1 MLKLI
6 RNLKL
11 KTTLTTVIT
20 FTTVICIFFLF
31 TGMRAGTT
39 SLMKENAMNQMAFA
53 LTAQNTL
60 IEEYIHHQEELL
72 IEYGSNPIIADYLK
86 DVNNQEKQKEV
97 QAYTEQYYASLDN
110 WEGLY
115 VGEWNTHVV
124 AHSNPAVVGITTRE
138 GDGLKA
144 LQTAMQET
152 DHLYNAG
159 IIVSPASQKLTLS
172 MYYPIYDQNHTTIL
186 GYVGGG
192 PFADNLKNTLDSLR
206 TEANK
211 TVEYTLINLATNTYI
226 FSEDE
231 SLMATTIEDETVL
244 EIIEEINKNPDVILG
259 NLVCDHGHDE
269 KHIVSYQYN
278 PEHEWAMISKDNEKN
293 IFAQVYLIMNELA
306 VICIFTCVMIAI
318 FSWLTI
324 HFSTKPLA
332 YVTSALKDLKELKI
346 HKEPRLEKYLNTT
359 GEIGQIAT
367 ALDSLRNSFCDIVDK
382 LDTCSQSL
390 TKSATKMSLSSDT
403 LMQCV
408 EENAIATEQFA
419 MHTDK
424 VNETVQQVDDGMV
437 EISDVVT
444 EVETKIQS
452 GNTKSIE
459 LMKKVQEIREMA
471 SASLANTN
479 TKIAENHIAI
489 QQAMVDLQ
497 SLMQI
502 DEMANQILKITSQTN
517 LLSLNASIEAARAG
531 EAGRGFTVVAGEIG
545 TLANS
550 SSQTATDIQKIC
562 GDTRQHIRTVQ
573 TCFDNIIAFMQTD
586 IKTQFETFVQATDEY
601 NTSITQI
608 QEIINEMSDC
618 SDTFVQAVS
627 DIQHQIDSV
636 QNAPTGTNVSTVDM
650 LEKVGQTRQTT
661 EDLTEIAKANEEN
674 AIAINEIVSRFSIQT
689 NE

>member
-1 MLKLI
+1 MMKI
-6 RNLKL
+6 IKNFKL
-11 KTTLTTVIT
+11 KTTLTTIIT
-20 FTTVICIFFLF
+20 FTTIICILFLF
-31 TGMRAGTT
+31 ISTLNGTT
-39 SLMKENAMNQMAFA
+39 SLMKKNAISQMEFA

-72 IEYGSNPIIADYLK
+72 IEYGSNPIIADYLN
-86 DVNNQEKQKEV
+86 DVKNVEKQKEV
-97 QAYTEQYYASLDN
+97 QAYTEQYFHSLNN

-115 VGEWNTHVV
+115 VGEWNTHVI
-124 AHSNPAVVGITTRE
+124 AHSNPEVVGITTRE
-138 GDGLKA
+138 GDGLKS
-144 LQTAMQET
+144 LQTSMENAEAV
-152 DHLYNAG
+152 YNAG
-159 IIVSPASQKLTLS
+159 IIISPASQKLTLS
-172 MYYPIYDQNHTTIL
+172 MYYPVYDKSHTTIL

-192 PFADNLKNTLDSLR
+192 PFADNLKNMLNNLR
-206 TEANK
+206 TDANK
-211 TVEYTLINLATNTYI
+211 TVEYTLINIATNTYI

-231 SLMATTIEDETVL
+231 SLMATTIEDETLL
-244 EIIEEINKNPDVILG
+244 EVMEEIKKNPDVTIG
-259 NLVCDHGHDE
+259 NIVCNHDHEEH
-269 KHIVSYQYN
+269 HIVSYQYN
-278 PEHEWAMISKDNEKN
+278 NEHEWAMIAKDNEKN
-293 IFAQVYLIMNELA
+293 LFHQAYLIMNELA
-306 VICIFTCVMIAI
+306 VICIFTCIMIAL
-318 FSWLTI
+318 FSWITI
-324 HFSTKPLA
+324 HFSVKPLS

-346 HKEPRLEKYLNTT
+346 HKEPRLEKYVNTT
-359 GEIGQIAT
+359 SEIGQIAT

-419 MHTDK
+419 LHTDK

-479 TKIAENHIAI
+479 AKIAENHIAI

-531 EAGRGFTVVAGEIG
+531 EAGRGFTVVAEEIG

-562 GDTRQHIRTVQ
+562 GDTRQHIGTVQ

-636 QNAPTGTNVSTVDM
+636 QNTPAGTNVSTMDM